1 MDDFKVKKR
10 DKFFRL
16 KEILKFLLQGNKC
29 SPTQSM
35 SSINDD
41 FQESNIANYLTPLI
55 KTSIVKKRDTGIYG
69 LNKQLINRDYFQDA
83 NHVSNF
89 VSSVLCQIKPQ
100 EAGEVFE
107 YFFQEIPAN
116 IIKSMIYKSFTDFG
130 DADFIKSCLLS
141 ERYQIFHKMHSED
154 FKITLTIR
162 YKVNN
167 YSRHKKIVPLKS
179 FIFIDKI
186 YLCCYDLITDKIDI
200 LEYSSIVYYI
210 IETFELFNKY
220 IKKEEISKAI
230 SNFQE
235 KNMQTSAS
243 ISFVAL
249 PELMITLSHLN
260 LIDSYE
266 NIEIPNEKYFEE
278 EKEQK
283 QKTSSDIN
291 KFIDISQ
298 RDICQVNGSLIT
310 SIFDFEDETK
320 LGFKEFSN
328 VQEKKAFHIY
338 APKINLVYIV
348 RNYFEYIE
356 LIDYSQIEEEIGSF
370 IIAVLNASKKKMN
383 D

>member
-1 MDDFKVKKR
+1 
-10 DKFFRL
+10 
-16 KEILKFLLQGNKC
+16 
-29 SPTQSM
+29 
-35 SSINDD
+35 
-41 FQESNIANYLTPLI
+41 
-55 KTSIVKKRDTGIYG
+55 
-69 LNKQLINRDYFQDA
+69 
-83 NHVSNF
+83 
-89 VSSVLCQIKPQ
+89 
-100 EAGEVFE
+100 
-107 YFFQEIPAN
+107 
-116 IIKSMIYKSFTDFG
+116 
-130 DADFIKSCLLS
+130 
-141 ERYQIFHKMHSED
+141 
-154 FKITLTIR
+154 
-162 YKVNN
+162 
-167 YSRHKKIVPLKS
+167 
-179 FIFIDKI
+179 
-186 YLCCYDLITDKIDI
+186 
-200 LEYSSIVYYI
+200 
-210 IETFELFNKY
+210 
-220 IKKEEISKAI
+220 
-230 SNFQE
+230 
-235 KNMQTSAS
+235 MQTSAS

-298 RDICQVNGSLIT
+298 RDISHVKGSLQT

-320 LGFKEFSN
+320 FGFKEFSN